1 MLCPQTKGNNL
12 AKAHSSSGVGEEGRP
27 DGVVFLVIRV
37 TRVSEILLILEA
49 HEDKNVPVRWWG
61 FNRVAHS

>member
-12 AKAHSSSGVGEEGRP
+12 AKAHNSSGVGEEGRR
-27 DGVVFLVIRV
+27 GWGV
-37 TRVSEILLILEA
+37 TRVSEIFLILEA
-49 HEDKNVPVRWWG
+49 REDKNVPVRWWG